1 MVPIARKKVGDKMAF
16 YKSAEDYYK
25 EMTSTITDVDT
36 SEHSLIYAALMPA
49 CYELSYQSL
58 MLDEVTK
65 RVFAKSALENG
76 YYDDLKNRCL
86 EMGIEQKL
94 ATTAT
99 GTIKITGKINS
110 KLPSGVLVSTA
121 LGITYLT
128 QSDVIVNSE
137 GIGYTGI
144 IASDKG
150 SKYNA
155 NVGDVSLLPVKYE
168 GIYGVT
174 NESKI
179 DNGYDDETYEA
190 LYNRYLL
197 KIQTPATSGNKYH
210 YEQWALEV
218 TGVGFAKCIPGAGN
232 VKVII
237 ANSNKRAANDEL
249 IKEVYSHINEVRPI
263 LAGILTVVTV
273 KEITINI
280 TANVEIDSSVILGDV
295 QNIFASAAKEYLS
308 NKVYTTK
315 KVSLAKLGGILVD
328 IDGVVDYAELKI
340 NNGTSNITL
349 GDEEIAVIGSVSLGV
364 I

>member
-1 MVPIARKKVGDKMAF
+1 LDTF
-16 YKSAEDYYK
+16 YKSAEQYYS
-25 EMTSTITDVDT
+25 EMINALKDTDT
-36 SEHSLIYAALMPA
+36 SEHSIIRNALSPSSYVFSQISLI
-49 CYELSYQSL
+49 
-58 MLDEVTK
+58 LDEIPK
-65 RVFAKSALENG
+65 MIFAKSALEND
-76 YYDDLKNRCL
+76 YIDTLEQRCA
-86 EMGIEQKL
+86 EMGIYRKQ
-94 ATTAT
+94 ATKA
-99 GTIKITGKINS
+99 
-110 KLPSGVLVSTA
+110 
-121 LGITYLT
+121 
-128 QSDVIVNSE
+128 
-137 GIGYTGI
+137 TGI
-144 IASDKG
+144 IRILGNKNAVFPEQSIVTTKSGKTYMTQEKIIIDEDGVGYANIVASDYG
-150 SKYNA
+150 SSYNCSE
-155 NVGDVSLLPVKYE
+155 GDIYIMPVKYS
-168 GIYGVT
+168 GIST
-174 NESKI
+174 IANEEKI
-179 DNGYDDETYEA
+179 DNGYDIETPEE

-218 TGVGFAKCIPGAGN
+218 TGVGFAKCISGAGN

-263 LAGILTVVTV
+263 LAGTLTIVTV

-315 KVSLAKLGGILVD
+315 KVSLTKLGGILVD
-328 IDGVVDYAELKI
+328 IDGVVDYSELKI

>member
-1 MVPIARKKVGDKMAF
+1 MINALKD
-16 YKSAEDYYK
+16 
-25 EMTSTITDVDT
+25 TDT
-36 SEHSLIYAALMPA
+36 SEHSIIRNALSPSSYVFSQISLI
-49 CYELSYQSL
+49 
-58 MLDEVTK
+58 LDEIPK
-65 RVFAKSALENG
+65 MIFAKSALEND
-76 YYDDLKNRCL
+76 YIDTLEQRCA
-86 EMGIEQKL
+86 EMGIYRKQ
-94 ATTAT
+94 ATKA
-99 GTIKITGKINS
+99 
-110 KLPSGVLVSTA
+110 
-121 LGITYLT
+121 
-128 QSDVIVNSE
+128 
-137 GIGYTGI
+137 TGI
-144 IASDKG
+144 IRILGNKNAVFPEQSIVTTKSGKTYMTQEKIIIDEDGVGYANIVASDYG
-150 SKYNA
+150 SSYNCSE
-155 NVGDVSLLPVKYE
+155 GDIYIMPVKYS
-168 GIYGVT
+168 GIST
-174 NESKI
+174 IANEEKI
-179 DNGYDDETYEA
+179 DNGYDIETPEE

-218 TGVGFAKCIPGAGN
+218 TGVGFAKCISGAGN

-263 LAGILTVVTV
+263 LAGTLTIVTV

-315 KVSLAKLGGILVD
+315 KVSLTKLGGILVD
-328 IDGVVDYAELKI
+328 IDGVVDYSELKI

>member
-1 MVPIARKKVGDKMAF
+1 MDTF
-16 YKSAEDYYK
+16 YKSAEQYYS
-25 EMTSTITDVDT
+25 EMINTLKDTDT
-36 SEHSLIYAALMPA
+36 SEHSIIRNALSPSSYVFSQISLI
-49 CYELSYQSL
+49 
-58 MLDEVTK
+58 LDEIPK
-65 RVFAKSALENG
+65 MIFAKSALEND
-76 YYDDLKNRCL
+76 YIDTLEQRCA
-86 EMGIEQKL
+86 EMGIYRKQ
-94 ATTAT
+94 ATKAT
-99 GTIKITGKINS
+99 GIIKILGNKNAVFPEQSIVTTKS
-110 KLPSGVLVSTA
+110 
-121 LGITYLT
+121 GITYIT
-128 QSDVIVNSE
+128 QEKIIIDESGVGYVNIV
-137 GIGYTGI
+137 
-144 IASDKG
+144 ASDYG
-150 SKYNA
+150 SSYNCNA
-155 NVGDVSLLPVKYE
+155 GDICIMPVKYS
-168 GIYGVT
+168 GILTVE
-174 NESKI
+174 NEEKI
-179 DNGYDDETYEA
+179 DNGYDIETPEA

-263 LAGILTVVTV
+263 LAGTLTVVTV

-280 TANVEIDSSVILGDV
+280 TVNVEIDSSVILGDV

-328 IDGVVDYAELKI
+328 IDGVIDYAELKI

-349 GDEEIAVIGSVSLGV
+349 GDEEIAVIGSVLLGV

>member
-1 MVPIARKKVGDKMAF
+1 MDTF
-16 YKSAEDYYK
+16 YKSAEQYYS
-25 EMTSTITDVDT
+25 EMINTLKDTDT
-36 SEHSLIYAALMPA
+36 SEHSIIRNALSPSSYVFSQISLI
-49 CYELSYQSL
+49 
-58 MLDEVTK
+58 LDEIPK
-65 RVFAKSALENG
+65 MIFAKSALEND
-76 YYDDLKNRCL
+76 YIDTLEQRCA
-86 EMGIEQKL
+86 EMGIYRKQ
-94 ATTAT
+94 ATKAT
-99 GTIKITGKINS
+99 GIIKILGNKNAVFPEQSIVTTKS
-110 KLPSGVLVSTA
+110 
-121 LGITYLT
+121 GITYIT
-128 QSDVIVNSE
+128 QEKIIIGENGVGYANIVASDYGSSYNCSE
-137 GIGYTGI
+137 GDIYI
-144 IASDKG
+144 M
-150 SKYNA
+150 
-155 NVGDVSLLPVKYE
+155 PVKYS
-168 GIYGVT
+168 GIFT
-174 NESKI
+174 IANEEKI
-179 DNGYDDETYEA
+179 DNGYDIETPEA

-263 LAGILTVVTV
+263 LAGTLTVVTV

>member
-1 MVPIARKKVGDKMAF
+1 MDTF
-16 YKSAEDYYK
+16 YKSAEQYYS
-25 EMTSTITDVDT
+25 EMINTLKDTDT
-36 SEHSLIYAALMPA
+36 SEHSIIRNALSPSSYVFSQISLI
-49 CYELSYQSL
+49 
-58 MLDEVTK
+58 LDEIPK
-65 RVFAKSALENG
+65 MIFAKSALEND
-76 YYDDLKNRCL
+76 YIETLEQRCA
-86 EMGIEQKL
+86 EMGIYRKQ
-94 ATTAT
+94 ATKA
-99 GTIKITGKINS
+99 
-110 KLPSGVLVSTA
+110 
-121 LGITYLT
+121 
-128 QSDVIVNSE
+128 
-137 GIGYTGI
+137 TGI
-144 IASDKG
+144 IKILGNKNTVFPEQSIVTTKSGKTYMTQEKIIIDENGVGYANIAASDYG
-150 SKYNA
+150 SSYNCSE
-155 NVGDVSLLPVKYE
+155 GDIYIMPVKYS
-168 GIYGVT
+168 GIFT
-174 NESKI
+174 IANEEKI
-179 DNGYDDETYEA
+179 DNGYDIETAEA
-190 LYNRYLL
+190 LYNRYIL
-197 KIQTPATSGNKYH
+197 KVQTPATSGNKYH

-263 LAGILTVVTV
+263 LAGTLTAVTV

-295 QNIFASAAKEYLS
+295 QNIFTSAAKEYLS

-328 IDGVVDYAELKI
+328 IDGVIDYAELKI

>member
-1 MVPIARKKVGDKMAF
+1 MDTF
-16 YKSAEDYYK
+16 YKSAEQYYS
-25 EMTSTITDVDT
+25 EMINTLKDTDT
-36 SEHSLIYAALMPA
+36 SEHSLIRNTLSPA
-49 CYELSYQSL
+49 SYVFSQISL
-58 MLDEVTK
+58 ILDEIPK
-65 RVFAKSALENG
+65 MIFAKSALEND
-76 YYDDLKNRCL
+76 YIDTLEQRCA
-86 EMGIEQKL
+86 EMGIYRKQ
-94 ATTAT
+94 ATKA
-99 GTIKITGKINS
+99 
-110 KLPSGVLVSTA
+110 
-121 LGITYLT
+121 
-128 QSDVIVNSE
+128 
-137 GIGYTGI
+137 TGI
-144 IASDKG
+144 IKILGNKNAVFPEQSIVTTKSGKTYMTQEKIIIDEDGVGYANIVASDYG
-150 SKYNA
+150 SSYNCSE
-155 NVGDVSLLPVKYE
+155 GDIYIMPVKYS
-168 GIYGVT
+168 GIFT
-174 NESKI
+174 IANEEKI
-179 DNGYDDETYEA
+179 DNGYDIETPEA
-190 LYNRYLL
+190 LYNRYIL
-197 KIQTPATSGNKYH
+197 KAQTPATSGNKYH

-263 LAGILTVVTV
+263 LAGTLTVVTV

-280 TANVEIDSSVILGDV
+280 TSNVEIDSSVILGDV

-340 NNGTSNITL
+340 NNGTSNVTL